1 MSEMWVNFGPQHPFT
16 HGLWRLRVKID
27 GETVTDVDPTIG
39 YLHRGVE
46 KIAEN
51 RDWEKFI
58 PYNDRLCYVAAIS
71 WSEGYVGGV
80 EKLMEIEP
88 PERALYLRTIAFEL
102 QRIASHFVWLA
113 AYGMDLG
120 SFTGFM
126 FSVRE
131 REYVLDLLSRLA
143 GHRMSY
149 NYPRFGGV
157 ARDAPPGWEDRVIRY
172 LNRIERKMQNFID
185 LMIENETF
193 RKRLQGVGYL
203 SQSDAKAWGVTGPP
217 ARGSGLKVDVRYND
231 PFLLFDEIGFEP
243 IVLKDGDCW
252 ARSMVRFKEILQSI
266 DICRELARKLPGGD
280 IRTKA
285 PKKPPEGEVFNR
297 VEMPRG
303 EGSYYIVSDGGKAPY
318 RVKIRSPAYIHIQAT
333 RVVMPGHNVADLPP
347 ILGSLDVCL
356 GDTDR

>member
-51 RDWEKFI
+51 RDWVQFI
-58 PYNDRLCYVAAIS
+58 PYNDRLCYVASIN
-71 WSEGYVGGV
+71 WSEGYVSGV
-80 EKLMEIEP
+80 EKLMEVEP
-88 PERALYLRTIAFEL
+88 PERALYLRTMAFEL
-102 QRIASHFVWLA
+102 NRIASHFVWLA
-113 AYGMDLG
+113 ALGMDLG

-143 GHRMSY
+143 GHRMTY

-172 LNRIERKMQNFID
+172 LDRIERKMKNFID
-185 LMIENETF
+185 LMIESETF

-203 SQSDAKAWGVTGPP
+203 SQSGAKAWGVTGPNV
-217 ARGSGLKVDVRYND
+217 RGSGIKFDIRYND
-231 PFLLFDEIGFEP
+231 PFLLYDEIGFEP
-243 IVLKDGDCW
+243 IVLNDGDSW
-252 ARSMVRFKEILQSI
+252 ARCIVRFKEILQSI
-266 DICRELARKLPGGD
+266 DICKELAGKLPSGD
-280 IRTKA
+280 IKVKV

-303 EGSYYIVSDGGKAPY
+303 EGSYYIISDGGKSPY
-318 RVKIRSPAYIHIQAT
+318 RVKIRSPNYIHIQAT
-333 RVVMPGHNVADLPP
+333 RVVTPGHNVADVPAVV
-347 ILGSLDVCL
+347 GSLDVCL